1 MSRPGRQIPIES
13 FAVSVYVARRVAQ
26 GPLWL
31 LMRRREDPR
40 GYGGVWQQ
48 VTGSLETSEKPDQA
62 ALREVKEETG
72 LDVVRLYS
80 ADTLESFFEP
90 STQSIWVNPVFLA
103 IVEGQDVTLSG
114 EHDRYA
120 WLTTAE
126 AIERAPFRQQRDNLA
141 MLAEDFFS
149 REPCS
154 YLRMR

>member
-1 MSRPGRQIPIES
+1 MDHGGQRIPIES
-13 FAVSVYVARRVAQ
+13 FAVSVYVARRTEQ

-31 LMRRREDPR
+31 LMRRREDGR

-48 VTGSLETSEKPDQA
+48 VTGSLEAGEKPDQA
-62 ALREVKEETG
+62 AVREVKEETG
-72 LDVVRLYS
+72 LEVVRLYS

-103 IVEGQDVTLSG
+103 IVAGQVVTLSD
-114 EHDRYA
+114 EHDDHA

-141 MLAEDFFS
+141 ILEEDFFR
-149 REPCS
+149 REPCE